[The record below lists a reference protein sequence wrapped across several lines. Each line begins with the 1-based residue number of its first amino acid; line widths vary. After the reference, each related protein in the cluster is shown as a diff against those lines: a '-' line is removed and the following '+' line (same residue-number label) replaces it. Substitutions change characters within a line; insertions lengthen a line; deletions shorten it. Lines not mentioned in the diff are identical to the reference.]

1 MINKFIV
8 ISIIIFQIYNPK
20 ILNEKQELSKAYF
33 ASGCFW
39 CVESIYENLKG
50 VVKVDSGYSGGFKEN
65 PSYNEVISGKT
76 GHAETIEVIY
86 NPNIIEFKTLVKVFF
101 GSHDPSTLNKQG
113 PDVGTQYRSIA
124 FYTSKNEKTIIEH
137 EISGLLNKNL
147 FKKNSPVVLY
157 GGSVDGGNV
166 EMFKEIKEID
176 GFLIGGASLKAKDFL
191 AIYSSTVKHL
201 NKFSFNS

>member
-8 ISIIIFQIYNPK
+8 ISIIIFQINNPK

-124 FYTSKNEKTIIEH
+124 FYMSKNEKTIIEQ
-137 EISGLLNKNL
+137 EITDLLNKNL
-147 FKKNSPVVLY
+147 YKKITTQIIPFKKFYIAEEYHQDYKKKNPNNFYIMKVSAPR
-157 GGSVDGGNV
+157 
-166 EMFKEIKEID
+166 I
-176 GFLIGGASLKAKDFL
+176 
-191 AIYSSTVKHL
+191 
-201 NKFSFNS
+201 NKFKMNFKNLIK